1 METMILICSG
11 VAAAG
16 AATSAVSKWIVKP
29 LQKLNEKIEKL
40 ERIEEGQKLLM
51 KSNATVLQH
60 IITGNHINKLEEDYE
75 KLINFNIEN

>member
-40 ERIEEGQKLLM
+40 ERIEEG
-51 KSNATVLQH
+51 
-60 IITGNHINKLEEDYE
+60 
-75 KLINFNIEN
+75 